1 MVPAG
6 TLKGLKK
13 ALCIVYRKKGIGFS
27 RNALGGGMV
36 KMKKFFGTVLV
47 LAGMVLA
54 MYGCASQGYVRSQMV
69 YSNRLTVQTL
79 VKDWQDYTIYF
90 AGHGRGH
97 PSAVLFKP
105 KNDDRV
111 VIADRWWKVEQYEVL
126 TDLVDSI
133 QRQLPIAYYYPR
145 LLELLGPDNQRY
157 GYVFTSW
164 DHVVAKLIDDRTLVV
179 YDLPLPPYLAI
190 DGGDGPRERRPR

>member
-1 MVPAG
+1 
-6 TLKGLKK
+6 
-13 ALCIVYRKKGIGFS
+13 
-27 RNALGGGMV
+27 
-36 KMKKFFGTVLV
+36 
-47 LAGMVLA
+47 
-54 MYGCASQGYVRSQMV
+54 MV
-69 YSNRLTVQTL
+69 YGNRITVQDL
-79 VKDWQDYTIYF
+79 VKDWQNYTLYF
-90 AGHGRGH
+90 TGHGRGH
-97 PSAVLFKP
+97 PSAVLFEP

-111 VIADRWWKVEQYEVL
+111 IIADRWWKVETYEIL

-145 LLELLGPDNQRY
+145 LLELLGPDNHRY

-164 DHVVAKLIDDRTLVV
+164 DHVVAKLVDDRTMVV

>member
-1 MVPAG
+1 
-6 TLKGLKK
+6 
-13 ALCIVYRKKGIGFS
+13 
-27 RNALGGGMV
+27 MV
-36 KMKKFFGTVLV
+36 KMKKHFGAVLV
-47 LAGMVLA
+47 LAGLVLA
-54 MYGCASQGYVRSQMV
+54 IYGCASYGGARSQMV
-69 YSNRLTVQTL
+69 YGNRITVQGL
-79 VKDWQDYTIYF
+79 VKDWQDYTVYF
-90 AGHGRGH
+90 TGHGRGH
-97 PSAVLFKP
+97 PSAVLFEP
-105 KNDDRV
+105 KDDDRV
-111 VIADRWWKVEQYEVL
+111 ILADRWWKVETYEIL

-145 LLELLGPDNQRY
+145 LLELLGPDNHRY

>member
-1 MVPAG
+1 ME
-6 TLKGLKK
+6 K
-13 ALCIVYRKKGIGFS
+13 
-27 RNALGGGMV
+27 
-36 KMKKFFGTVLV
+36 KMKKRFRSILVVAGLV
-47 LAGMVLA
+47 LAVC
-54 MYGCASQGYVRSQMV
+54 GCASYGYVRSQMV
-69 YSNRLTVQTL
+69 YGNRITVQNL
-79 VKDWQDYTIYF
+79 VKDWQDYTVYF
-90 AGHGRGH
+90 TGHGRGH

-111 VIADRWWKVEQYEVL
+111 VIADRWWKVENYETL

-145 LLELLGPDNQRY
+145 LLELLGPDNHRY

-164 DHVVAKLIDDRTLVV
+164 DHVVAKLVDDHTLVV

>member
-1 MVPAG
+1 
-6 TLKGLKK
+6 
-13 ALCIVYRKKGIGFS
+13 
-27 RNALGGGMV
+27 
-36 KMKKFFGTVLV
+36 MKKRFRSILVVAGLV
-47 LAGMVLA
+47 LAVC
-54 MYGCASQGYVRSQMV
+54 GCASHPYVRSQMV
-69 YSNRLTVQTL
+69 YGNRITVQNL

-105 KNDDRV
+105 KNDDRG
-111 VIADRWWKVEQYEVL
+111 VIADRWWKVEDYETL

-133 QRQLPIAYYYPR
+133 QRQLPIAYYYPK
-145 LLELLGPDNQRY
+145 LLELLGPDNHRY

-164 DHVVAKLIDDRTLVV
+164 DHVVAKLVDDRTLVV